1 MPPVAVVVPCY
12 NEARR
17 LQQETFVAWLD
28 VDPDCHF
35 CFVDDGSGDGTGEV
49 LQRLRA
55 RSPERISVLALPENR
70 GKAEAVRQGVLHAA
84 ASGRF
89 AYVAYWDADLA
100 TPLRELPRMMRVIEA
115 HDTAVLVMGSR
126 WRRLG
131 SAIERSGVRHALGRV
146 FATGASLGLDLP
158 VYDSQCG
165 AKLIRTA
172 AVPWL
177 FDEPFSTRWL
187 FDVEILARL
196 RNRLG
201 RSRALETV
209 IEVPL
214 DEWYETGGSK
224 IGARDMIRVPL
235 EMLEIRRRYG
245 RSGSAPA

>member
-17 LQQETFVAWLD
+17 LQQEAFLAWLD
-28 VDPDCHF
+28 AHPDCHF
-35 CFVDDGSGDGTGEV
+35 CFVNDGSGDATAEV
-49 LQRLRA
+49 LQALHA
-55 RSPERISVLALPENR
+55 RSPTRISVLALAENR
-70 GKAEAVRQGVLHAA
+70 GKAEAVRQGMLHAA
-84 ASGRF
+84 ATERF
-89 AYVAYWDADLA
+89 AYVGYWDADLA
-100 TPLRELPRMMRVIEA
+100 TPLTELRRMLQVIEA
-115 HDTAVLVMGSR
+115 RDASLMVMGSR

-131 SAIERSGVRHALGRV
+131 STIERSGVRHALGRV
-146 FATGASLGLDLP
+146 FATGASLVLDLP

-165 AKLIRTA
+165 AKLIRST
-172 AVPWL
+172 VISWL

-201 RSRALETV
+201 RSVVLETV

-214 DEWYETGGSK
+214 DEWYETRGSK
-224 IGARDMIRVPL
+224 IGTRDFIRVPL

-245 RSGSAPA
+245 RTRSASP